1 MRTRAWIEAA
11 VAALAAIAGLATAIY
26 PTWFE
31 ALFEASPDAGSG
43 ALEWA
48 IAIAL
53 LLAAVVLALLA
64 RRDFR
69 LPRAGATEADG

>member
-1 MRTRAWIEAA
+1 MGRGRAWVETVLAGL
-11 VAALAAIAGLATAIY
+11 AALAGLATAIY

-31 ALFEASPDAGSG
+31 ALFEESPDAGSG

-48 IAIAL
+48 ITGGL
-53 LLAAVVLALLA
+53 LLASLALGLAA

-69 LPRAGATEADG
+69 RRRTAAT

>member
-1 MRTRAWIEAA
+1 MRVRGWVEAVVA
-11 VAALAAIAGLATAIY
+11 VLAAIAGLATLIY

-31 ALFEASPDAGSG
+31 ALFEASPDSGSG
-43 ALEWA
+43 ALEWV

-53 LLAAVVLALLA
+53 LLAAVVLAVLA

-69 LPRAGATEADG
+69 LGRAATADAD

>member
-1 MRTRAWIEAA
+1 M
-11 VAALAAIAGLATAIY
+11 VAGLAAIAGLATAIN

-43 ALEWA
+43 ALEWS
-48 IAIAL
+48 ITIAL
-53 LLAAVVLALLA
+53 LLAAVILALLA

-69 LPRAGATEADG
+69 LGRTGTAETD

>member
-1 MRTRAWIEAA
+1 MRVRAWIEAVVA
-11 VAALAAIAGLATAIY
+11 VLAAIAGLATAIY

-31 ALFEASPDAGSG
+31 ALFEVSPDAGSG

-69 LPRAGATEADG
+69 LRRAATAETD